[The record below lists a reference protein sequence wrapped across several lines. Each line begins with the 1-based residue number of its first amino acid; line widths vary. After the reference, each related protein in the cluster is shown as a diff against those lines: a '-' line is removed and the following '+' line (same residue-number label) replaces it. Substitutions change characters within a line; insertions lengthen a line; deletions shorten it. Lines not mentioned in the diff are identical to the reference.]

1 VRSFVHVALPS
12 ATPLFMVVQPAFPAQ
27 SAAEFVTWAQQNR
40 GRVNY
45 CSIGVASPSH
55 LVAEIFRQRFELEME
70 HIPHRGSAPALT
82 DTMAGN
88 CHVLFDSGT
97 SASPL
102 VRQGALR
109 ALGVSAA
116 RRMPSFPNLPTIAE
130 QGAPGFEA
138 STWSAVIAPAGTPA
152 PIVERLNS
160 EIRRLI
166 ATPAEQERIAAQGG
180 LPLDLTPAQFTAF
193 LEREIHAWGTVYP
206 AQETSGSTRCLIPSS
221 DGAVLSKPWRGALW
235 TRVLVGLKE
244 RLLAPELVAEF
255 VQAYVA
261 EVNAA
266 NRERGPAPSW
276 LGRRPRQAPSPD
288 PQSLGVDQEGYGSAG
303 MVQELRTL
311 EQRQAEL
318 TAQLAA
324 AGHRQVSAGAASQ
337 PA

>member
-1 VRSFVHVALPS
+1 MTHAWIRVVGLVLAAALAAGPAALAQEAWPQRPIRMIVPFPPGGGTDGLARIVAARLQTVLGQPVAVENRSGGSGVIGTEAVARAAPDGYTLAMTASGPMTILPQMMPNAPYDPVRSFVHVALPS
-12 ATPLFMVVQPAFPAQ
+12 ATPLFMVVQPAFPAR
-27 SAAEFVTWAQQNR
+27 SATEFVSWARQNR

-116 RRMPSFPNLPTIAE
+116 RRMSSFPDLPTIAE
-130 QGAPGFEA
+130 QGAPAFEA

-152 PIVERLNS
+152 PIVERLNG
-160 EIRRLI
+160 EIRRFM

-193 LEREIHAWGTVYP
+193 LEREIQAWGQVI
-206 AQETSGSTRCLIPSS
+206 R
-221 DGAVLSKPWRGALW
+221 
-235 TRVLVGLKE
+235 
-244 RLLAPELVAEF
+244 
-255 VQAYVA
+255 
-261 EVNAA
+261 
-266 NRERGPAPSW
+266 
-276 LGRRPRQAPSPD
+276 
-288 PQSLGVDQEGYGSAG
+288 AG
-303 MVQELRTL
+303 NIRID
-311 EQRQAEL
+311 
-318 TAQLAA
+318 
-324 AGHRQVSAGAASQ
+324 
-337 PA
+337 